1 MKTILVPTDFSP
13 NAKKALL
20 YAVELAKKGGE
31 KIILF
36 HANHF
41 AYLNFDVSQ
50 TTLVEQNIS
59 LEKKVVKQLTDL
71 SNKISKEHD
80 IVCEAVHKQGLFMDV
95 LTDVVKKH
103 KVDLIV
109 MGTKGK
115 AAVENVLMGSNTANI
130 IGKVNCPIIAVPEKS
145 RHKALKKIVFA
156 TDYKSTDTKSLEL
169 LIEIAT
175 PTNAHIDV
183 IHIASDEYSE
193 IEELDHLNKFEL
205 KVLKKNTY
213 ENISYKLLNGVE
225 IDRELE
231 LYIKRES
238 ICLIGITN
246 QHRTFIQKIFGKRS
260 VTKKLLYHTGIPLIA
275 FYQKK

>member
-13 NAKKALL
+13 NAQKALL
-20 YAVELAKKGGE
+20 YAVELAKNGGE

-41 AYLNFDVSQ
+41 AYINFDVAQ
-50 TTLVEQNIS
+50 TTLIEQNIS
-59 LEKKVVKQLTDL
+59 LEKKIIKQLTDL
-71 SNKISKEHD
+71 STKTAKKYNV
-80 IVCEAVHKQGLFMDV
+80 VCEVVHKQGLFMDIFN
-95 LTDVVKKH
+95 DVIKKY

-115 AAVENVLMGSNTANI
+115 SALENVLMGSNTANI

-156 TDYKSTDTKSLEL
+156 TDYKSTDITSLEL
-169 LIEIAT
+169 LIEIAK
-175 PTNAHIDV
+175 PTDAHIDV
-183 IHIASDEYSE
+183 VHIASKESSETDELE
-193 IEELDHLNKFEL
+193 HLNDFE
-205 KVLKKNTY
+205 KKMLKKNKY

-231 LYIKRES
+231 LYIKKES

-246 QHRTFIQKIFGKRS
+246 QHRTFLQKIFGKSS
-260 VTKKLLYHTGIPLIA
+260 VTKKLLYHTKIPLIA
-275 FYQKK
+275 FYQKN